1 MRGFDQPTDNL
12 FVYLSPESFV
22 PKDHPLRPI
31 RQMVDA
37 ALDNLSPVF
46 CKMYSHTGRPSIPPE
61 RLLKAMLLQVLYSI
75 PSNVKLV
82 EQIHFSLL
90 FRWFLGLG
98 LDETVWDNSS
108 FTTNQERLIATDVAA
123 KFLAEV
129 LEQAKRSKLLSKDH
143 FSVDGTL
150 IQAWASLKSFK
161 PRDDDQEPPAGKN
174 PDRDFKGEKLS
185 NETHSSSTDPE
196 ARLYRKGLNQEPRL
210 SFAAHLL
217 TENLNGLVVM
227 SRVTEA
233 DGFAERETAK
243 AMIGKIAPRKRRVT
257 VAADKNYDTVG
268 FTKAMRELN
277 VTPHVTQNTTKK
289 GRRSSI
295 DGRTTRHDN
304 YKVSQKFRKRI
315 EEVFGWLKTVGL
327 FRKTRYR
334 GVKKIDWHFT
344 LAVTAYNLVRMR
356 NLGVCAA

>member
-1 MRGFDQPTDNL
+1 MRGFDQPSDAL
-12 FVYLSPESFV
+12 FVYLSPGSFV
-22 PKDHPLRPI
+22 PNDHPLRPI
-31 RQMVDA
+31 RQMVDI
-37 ALDNLSPVF
+37 ALENLSPVF
-46 CKMYSHTGRPSIPPE
+46 CQMYSHTGRPSIPPE

-98 LDETVWDNSS
+98 LDEQVWDHSS
-108 FTTNQERLIATDVAA
+108 FSTNQERLIQTDIAA

-129 LEQAKRSKLLSKDH
+129 LEQAKRGKLLSKDH

-161 PRDDDQEPPAGKN
+161 PRNGDQEPPAGKN
-174 PDRDFKGEKLS
+174 PERNFKGEKLS
-185 NETHSSSTDPE
+185 NDTHSSATDPE
-196 ARLYRKGLNQEPRL
+196 ARLYRKSLNQEPKL

-217 TENLNGLVVM
+217 TENHNGLVVT
-227 SRVTEA
+227 SSVTQA

-243 AMIGKIAPRKRRVT
+243 AMIGKVAPRKRRIT
-257 VAADKNYDTVG
+257 IAADRNYDTLG
-268 FTKAMRELN
+268 FVTAMRELN

-289 GRRSSI
+289 GRRSAI
-295 DGRTTRHDN
+295 DGRTTRHAS
-304 YKVSQKFRKRI
+304 YAASQKFRKRI

-334 GVKKIDWHFT
+334 GVRKIDWHFT

-356 NLGVCAA
+356 NLGICAT